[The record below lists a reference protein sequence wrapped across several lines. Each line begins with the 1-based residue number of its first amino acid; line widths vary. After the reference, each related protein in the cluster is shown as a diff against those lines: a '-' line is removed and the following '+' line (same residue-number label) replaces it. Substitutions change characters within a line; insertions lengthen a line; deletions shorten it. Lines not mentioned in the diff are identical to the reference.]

1 MLIMGMEMID
11 DKLTAFLFGNTRR
24 ALLTLIYGRSD
35 DTFYVNQ
42 LMQLTG
48 SGSGAVQ
55 RELKLMTEAG
65 IINRSESGNMV
76 HYQANKLCPVYQ
88 ELKSFI
94 QKTSGAPDI
103 IRRSLL
109 PVSRKIKLAFV
120 FGSIAAGTERKS
132 SDIDLIVV
140 GDVTFGETV
149 TELSAAESKL
159 GRELNAIVYPPAEF
173 QQKVKADHYFLKNV
187 INRDKIF
194 IIGDE
199 SELKRLVE

>member
-1 MLIMGMEMID
+1 MGIEMID
-11 DKLTAFLFGNTRR
+11 NKLTSFLFSNTRR
-24 ALLTLIYGRSD
+24 ALLTLIYGRPD
-35 DTFYVNQ
+35 ETFYVNQ

-65 IINRSESGNMV
+65 VVNRTESGNMV
-76 HYQANKLCPVYQ
+76 NYQANKLCPVYQ
-88 ELKSFI
+88 ELRSFI
-94 QKTSGAPDI
+94 QKTSGAADI
-103 IRRSLL
+103 IRKSLL
-109 PVSRKIKLAFV
+109 PVLSKIKLAFI

-149 TELSAAESKL
+149 TALSAAEEKL
-159 GRELNAIVYPPAEF
+159 GRELNTIVYPSAEF
-173 QQKVKADHYFLKNV
+173 QQKIKADHYFLKNV
-187 INRDKIF
+187 INREKIF

-199 SELKRLVE
+199 SELNRLVE